1 MGHEEAE
8 GHAPWTRSSKG
19 ARSMRLFKRKTP
31 IDDAVRCPE
40 CGERL
45 PDGAHECAMCGHDLH
60 ASGAFPT
67 DSSECSAGVS

>member
-1 MGHEEAE
+1 
-8 GHAPWTRSSKG
+8 
-19 ARSMRLFKRKTP
+19 MRLIKRKTP

-60 ASGAFPT
+60 ASGEFPA
-67 DSSECSAGVS
+67 DSSERSAGVS